1 MQPNWQQ
8 QQYGG
13 YGQNNYGSN
22 PSFMTSQP
30 TGFPGGGGGFGQQPQ
45 QQQQTGFQPQQTGF
59 QPQQTGF
66 QSQPTGFQPQQTGF
80 GQQQQGQRPGV
91 GGGGN
96 LSFLN
101 QPPPSMSSYRTGGG
115 MAPQMT
121 GFVAGGASGLMS
133 QQTGYQPSLM
143 SQPTGFGGGLMS
155 QPTGMGGLR
164 AQPTGFQDPRLQSM
178 MQSFMPSNMS
188 QVSCFSVLF
197 CRLNQLTHEYSHSHR
212 PARLN
217 SDKTTRINPSHRPSS
232 RCCRIRRSRLRKS
245 PGRCPNRRRR
255 TMTRSSGLGRRAM
268 GSSPERLQGRCSAR
282 VA

>member
-1 MQPNWQQ
+1 MLSVSPPPTSLRLNARVSGWLFRVNPFGHRRTHPPRLVLLVLLDHIHTLLCPNSTSDTCKMQPNWQQ

-66 QSQPTGFQPQQTGF
+66 QSQSTGFQPQQTGF
-80 GQQQQGQRPGV
+80 GQQQQGQRPGA

-188 QVSCFSVLF
+188 QVS
-197 CRLNQLTHEYSHSHR
+197 
-212 PARLN
+212 
-217 SDKTTRINPSHRPSS
+217 
-232 RCCRIRRSRLRKS
+232 
-245 PGRCPNRRRR
+245 
-255 TMTRSSGLGRRAM
+255 
-268 GSSPERLQGRCSAR
+268 
-282 VA
+282 